1 MAFEGLKNLKDLLGV
16 TAAYARLDAAMVK
29 ELEDAIRRIYA
40 LEQQAK
46 TDKFTRQDLMTRVGK
61 LELMVRQKAVS
72 E

>member
-16 TAAYARLDAAMVK
+16 TAAYARLDAALVN
-29 ELEDAIRRIYA
+29 ELEEANRRIYA

-46 TDKFTRQDLMTRVGK
+46 TDKSTRQDLMTRVGK

>member
-29 ELEDAIRRIYA
+29 ELEEANRRLYA
-40 LEQQAK
+40 LEEQAK
-46 TDKFTRQDLMTRVGK
+46 LDKATRQDLMKRVST
-61 LELMVRQKAVS
+61 LELIARQKAVS